1 MDSSNA
7 GMGIM
12 AAVIFGIIGIALA
25 IVMIAAMW
33 KVYVKAGQPGWASI
47 VPIYNIICLLNIT
60 GKPMWWI
67 VLFLLP
73 IVNFIAMI
81 LVFVALAKSFGKS
94 TGFAMG
100 LLFLGFI
107 FFPILGFGDARYI
120 GPVGGAGAVPSVA

>member
-7 GMGIM
+7 GFLGGALIG
-12 AAVIFGIIGIALA
+12 ALIGIAFG

-33 KVYVKAGQPGWASI
+33 KVFVKAGQPGWASI
-47 VPIYNIICLLNIT
+47 VPIYNIIVLLNIT
-60 GKPMWWI
+60 GKPTWWI

-73 IVNFIAMI
+73 VANIIAAI

-120 GPVGGAGAVPSVA
+120 GPVGDAGAVPSVA

>member
-1 MDSSNA
+1 MDSSNGGLVGA
-7 GMGIM
+7 L
-12 AAVIFGIIGIALA
+12 FGALVAIAFA
-25 IVMIAAMW
+25 ILMIAAMW
-33 KVYVKAGQPGWASI
+33 KVFVKAGQPGWASI

-60 GKPMWWI
+60 GKPTWWI

-73 IVNFIAMI
+73 VANIIAAI
-81 LVFVALAKSFGKS
+81 LVVVALAKSFGKS

-120 GPVGGAGAVPSVA
+120 GPVGDAGAVPSIA

>member
-1 MDSSNA
+1 MDSSNGGLVGA
-7 GMGIM
+7 L
-12 AAVIFGIIGIALA
+12 FGALVAIAFA
-25 IVMIAAMW
+25 ILMIAAMW
-33 KVYVKAGQPGWASI
+33 KVFVKAGQPGWASI

-60 GKPMWWI
+60 GKPTWWI

-73 IVNFIAMI
+73 VANIIAAI
-81 LVFVALAKSFGKS
+81 LVVVALAKSFGKS

-120 GPVGGAGAVPSVA
+120 GPVGDAGAVPSVA

>member
-1 MDSSNA
+1 VA
-7 GMGIM
+7 
-12 AAVIFGIIGIALA
+12 IAFA
-25 IVMIAAMW
+25 ILMIAAMW
-33 KVYVKAGQPGWASI
+33 KVFVKAGQPGWASI

-60 GKPMWWI
+60 GKPTWWI

-73 IVNFIAMI
+73 VANIIAAI
-81 LVFVALAKSFGKS
+81 LVVVALAKSFGKS

-120 GPVGGAGAVPSVA
+120 GPVGDAGAVPSIA

>member
-1 MDSSNA
+1 MDSSNGGLVGA
-7 GMGIM
+7 L
-12 AAVIFGIIGIALA
+12 FGALVAIAFA
-25 IVMIAAMW
+25 ILMIAAMW
-33 KVYVKAGQPGWASI
+33 KVFVKAGQPGWASI

-60 GKPMWWI
+60 GKPTWWI

-73 IVNFIAMI
+73 VANIIAAI
-81 LVFVALAKSFGKS
+81 LVVVALAKSFGKG

-120 GPVGGAGAVPSVA
+120 GPVGDAGAVPSIA

>member
-7 GMGIM
+7 GFLGGALIGALVGI
-12 AAVIFGIIGIALA
+12 AFGI
-25 IVMIAAMW
+25 VMVVAMW
-33 KVYVKAGQPGWASI
+33 KVFVKAGQPGWASI
-47 VPIYNIICLLNIT
+47 VPIYNIIVLLNIT
-60 GKPMWWI
+60 GKPTWWI

-73 IVNFIAMI
+73 VANIIAAI

-120 GPVGGAGAVPSVA
+120 GPVGDAGAVPSVA